1 MPYSRRLSESLGSS
15 LSGHLATK
23 DLTQESHF
31 KWISIRKFLYVAFV
45 HASSAF
51 DYDLFSKLLHER
63 ITLFNFTFAAVTI
76 GITYMCADLFIKQY
90 TRRLDFNQDLNPLIK
105 GLTVSILIQTTFW
118 NLYNARDAGDAVRYL
133 FTGLG
138 GSAAW
143 SQCQRGLNHTQ
154 CISPAELVR
163 RCAKRDH
170 IEVKITSAHLN
181 YMRQFETEDRSII
194 TTRFFV
200 SAIVWTLNFLLST
213 VTDDSILKLYKVIFL
228 ATNLSTVFTL
238 GFLMIFTNDT
248 MRALLQIMD
257 FNDKSGHMR
266 DAMQEIALVYGVG
279 MIGIYDLGT
288 MSPFTMPDNTV
299 VIFTVVYTSIA
310 LMRSMIVRIMYLSMA
325 DCLIYDRSIMSS
337 HYLSFVLLPLS
348 TEFLFGKKLHAI
360 YIYANRA
367 IATVSYLTLFT
378 LTMSKILHMQFRT
391 IKSVYIVG
399 LLCILGFC
407 LSAPM
412 LMLPSWNRVRNGLR
426 YGFYTTLFYL
436 AGMRMALIMWGYG
449 VERFSTDIQFWLG
462 YKPTCFWTWSWK
474 VLPAVLL
481 VLFVDGFMYLTTLET
496 IELVAGVCWLML
508 SILISAIF
516 QSKTIAYYVVENNLM
531 GAFRAKKK
539 YGPPDPEDRQQ
550 RRNYNVHIYHRKCL
564 HNCMI
569 LDTLRVIIYH

>member
-257 FNDKSGHMR
+257 FNDKSGHM
-266 DAMQEIALVYGVG
+266 
-279 MIGIYDLGT
+279 
-288 MSPFTMPDNTV
+288 
-299 VIFTVVYTSIA
+299 
-310 LMRSMIVRIMYLSMA
+310 
-325 DCLIYDRSIMSS
+325 
-337 HYLSFVLLPLS
+337 
-348 TEFLFGKKLHAI
+348 
-360 YIYANRA
+360 
-367 IATVSYLTLFT
+367 TLFT

-569 LDTLRVIIYH
+569 LDEDVTCNHLPLMHTEKARTSVGSSETSLTHLYEADPKRQPSSVINLDISTLD